1 MPGVLCVGHAVQD
14 FVFTVQ
20 ELPSRPAKHRATR
33 FESVGGGPAATAA
46 VAVARLGGRALL
58 AARVGDDVAADM
70 IVDELRGH
78 GVDCSRVR
86 RCRGCA
92 SSVSAVIVDAAGER
106 LIVNH
111 MDPALPDDPRWLPSP
126 RDVDVD
132 AVLADTRWPEGAAAA
147 LEAARLAGLPAVLDA
162 DRPVPPDGALLREAS
177 HVAFSA
183 DALADYTGVADPAQ
197 ALERVARELP
207 GWCCVTAGG
216 EGVYVIEGDRPRR
229 VPAFEVR
236 AVDTLGAGDV
246 WHGAFA
252 LALAEGRDEAMAV
265 RFASAAAA
273 LKVQRTGG
281 RGGAPTRA
289 EVDGFL
295 AAQGVSPQY
304 AGRPVQA
311 GPGG

>member
-20 ELPSRPAKHRATR
+20 EIPSRPVKHRATR

-58 AARVGDDVAADM
+58 AARVGDDAAADM
-70 IVDELRGH
+70 IVEELRGY
-78 GVDCSRVR
+78 GVDCSQVR

-92 SSVSAVIVDAAGER
+92 SSVSAVMVDAAGER
-106 LIVNH
+106 MIVNH
-111 MDPALPDDPRWLPSP
+111 LDPALPDDPGWLPSP
-126 RDVDVD
+126 RGVGVD
-132 AVLADTRWPEGAAAA
+132 AVLADTRWPAGAAAA
-147 LEAARLAGLPAVLDA
+147 LAAARLAGLPAVLDA
-162 DRPVPPDGALLREAS
+162 DRPIPPDGALLREAT

-183 DALADYTGVADPAQ
+183 DALADYTGIADPAR
-197 ALERVARELP
+197 ALERVARELS

-216 EGVYVIEGDRPRR
+216 EGVYVIEGDRARR
-229 VPAFEVR
+229 VPAFDVPV
-236 AVDTLGAGDV
+236 VDTLGAGDV

-252 LALAEGRDEAMAV
+252 LALAEGHGEVPAV

-273 LKVQRTGG
+273 LKVRRTGG

-289 EVDGFL
+289 ELDEFL
-295 AAQGVSPQY
+295 AAQGAPPQV
-304 AGRPVQA
+304 AGRPQRS